1 MFMENWRLSEWLH
14 WQEALNPKEIDL
26 NLERIQIVASRLE
39 ILPPENLTF
48 LIGGTNGKGTTLALI
63 EDMLIQKGLRVG
75 SYTSPH
81 LVNYNERICVNK
93 KPVDDLRLIESFR
106 LIESLR
112 EDVPLTYFEFGTL
125 AAFITLND
133 LNCDA
138 WLIEVGLG
146 GRLDATNIISP
157 SISIITNIALDHQEW
172 LGTSLEE
179 IAKEK
184 AGIIS
189 VKTPCIF
196 GDFSLPESIEQ
207 TALEKQSDLHVLVRD
222 YGLRHLKQRTIGEP
236 ETTVWHGKDI
246 AINAI
251 RVPSHWAEG
260 EYCDLAI
267 ALMAI
272 EIVDFKLLPTTKELN
287 HLLKNFSVPGRFQII
302 EKKQTWILDVAH
314 NPHAARNLSWRLH
327 SLGFQEN
334 NINPLENGHS
344 KFTVILSMMLDKDV
358 IGFVKEIDQ
367 PFVTEWIVCEM
378 DTPRSYS
385 AEVLQKKLIDYG
397 IANVTAEPEL
407 LEAFS
412 NIKNSTK
419 KNDRILV
426 TGSFEIVG
434 PAKKW
439 LDSE

>member
-1 MFMENWRLSEWLH
+1 MENWGLSEWLH

-26 NLERIQIVASRLE
+26 DLQRIQIVASRLE

-81 LVNYNERICVNK
+81 LINYNERICVNK
-93 KPVDDLRLIESFR
+93 KPISDSRMIESFR
-106 LIESLR
+106 LVESVR
-112 EDVPLTYFEFGTL
+112 EDVLLTYFEFGTL

-184 AGIIS
+184 AGIIA

-196 GDFSLPESIEQ
+196 GDSFLPESIEQ
-207 TALEKQSDLHVLVRD
+207 TALEKESDLHVLGRD
-222 YGLRHLKQRTIGEP
+222 YDLRYLKQRTRGDQDH
-236 ETTVWHGKDI
+236 TVWNGQDSV
-246 AINAI
+246 INAI
-251 RVPSHWAEG
+251 RIPSHWAEG
-260 EYCDLAI
+260 EYSDLAI

-272 EIVDFKLLPTTKELN
+272 EIVDAQLLPTTKELN
-287 HLLKNFSVPGRFQII
+287 QLLKNFSVPGRFQII

-314 NPHAARNLSWRLH
+314 NPHAARNLNWRLH
-327 SLGFQEN
+327 SLDFQEN
-334 NINPLENGHS
+334 NINLLKNGRS
-344 KFTVILSMMLDKDV
+344 KFTVLLSMMQDKDV

-367 PFVTEWIVCEM
+367 PFVTDWIVCEM

-385 AEVLQKKLIDYG
+385 AGVLQKKLIDYG

-407 LEAFS
+407 LAAFS